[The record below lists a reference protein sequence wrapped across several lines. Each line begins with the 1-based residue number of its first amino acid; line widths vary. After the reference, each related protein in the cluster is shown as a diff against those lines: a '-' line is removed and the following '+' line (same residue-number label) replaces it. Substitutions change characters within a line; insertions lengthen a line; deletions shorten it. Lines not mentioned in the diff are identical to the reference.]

1 MNGPL
6 VIQSVLEGRRA
17 KLITAQKLFIG
28 ADSLVQWNMQSI
40 ILLFVWTL
48 QLMTVT

>member
-17 KLITAQKLFIG
+17 
-28 ADSLVQWNMQSI
+28 
-40 ILLFVWTL
+40 
-48 QLMTVT
+48 